1 MFNRQEGACV
11 DIKALR
17 KPISGQIWP
26 ATDACVADVAEILAK
41 GVIRLLGP
49 EKELDVARDKSVC
62 PDVLNDAEDT
72 DE

>member
-1 MFNRQEGACV
+1 M

-17 KPISGQIWP
+17 KPILGQNQP
-26 ATDACVADVAEILAK
+26 ATGACVADIAEILAH
-41 GVIRLLGP
+41 GVIRLLGA